1 MNRAL
6 VLSGGGTKGAFQ
18 CGAIN
23 YLVSLQ
29 NINYNILC
37 GTSVGALNCSFLG
50 MYNNKKEGIKDLLAV
65 WKNLQ
70 TKDILKRHFPF
81 GRLHGLLKPN
91 LYNSNPLKNKIYK
104 IIDVD
109 KILSTQN
116 KISIESVCLDTG
128 QLKSS
133 REFDKNFKEFVL
145 ASCSFPGLFEPVK
158 IDNHLWLD
166 GGIKSMTPLTNAIE
180 MGADIIDVIIC
191 SPENNIQPMPSNSNS
206 IEIIKRTLDLMV
218 DSILDSDIKKAMLY
232 NRLLEH
238 ESIENKRKVE
248 INIIR
253 PNMVLTYD
261 SFSFNTETIE
271 SMIDIGYVT
280 AKRIFEDKI
289 NKT

>member
-145 ASCSFPGLFEPVK
+145 ASCSFPGLIEPVK

-280 AKRIFEDKI
+280 AKRIFEDKV
-289 NKT
+289 NKA